1 MANDIIKGMGFH
13 HIGLKVADFAK
24 SREMYRALG
33 MKEICGWGE
42 GDGEIVMFDLGDGGR
57 IELFAGGGDHLSKEG
72 KWLHFAMKVD
82 DVDAA
87 YKTALDAGFVSKIAP
102 KVVPLNSWP
111 APMSINIAFVIG
123 PDGEELEFF
132 KEL

>member
-1 MANDIIKGMGFH
+1 MANEMIKGMGFH
-13 HIGLKVADFAK
+13 HIALKAENFEESLK
-24 SREMYRALG
+24 FYTEGLG
-33 MKEICGWGE
+33 MKFYTQWGE
-42 GDGEIVMFDLGDGGR
+42 GDKRIAMLDLGDGG
-57 IELFAGGGDHLSKEG
+57 ILELFAGGKEG
-72 KWLHFAMKVD
+72 ENANYIHFAMKVD